1 MFTNKKYIKRIS
13 AGFLLFYSFFLILA
27 AFHTHKIRLQSSA
40 ESQFVQFQSDSKD
53 IDPFLDENSNC
64 QLCQFSSTKIVLS
77 QQLDFETL
85 LPLESNIPQ
94 VIYTSHYSSGYYFN
108 CDLRAPPSI
117 S

>member
-1 MFTNKKYIKRIS
+1 MFTNKKHIKRIS
-13 AGFLLFYSFFLILA
+13 AGFLLFYTFFLLLA
-27 AFHTHKIRLQSSA
+27 AFHTHKTHHLSGSGC
-40 ESQFVQFQSDSKD
+40 QFAQFQTESKD
-53 IDPFLDENSNC
+53 ADPFLDENSNC

-77 QQLDFETL
+77 QHLDLATL
-85 LPLESNIPQ
+85 LPQESNIPQ